1 MRRSPRTPTREV
13 WMHVKDPGKLRRR
26 RKDKGYSQTDLALLV
41 NCTQQYIS
49 MLENGTDSDCS
60 ERIAERICKRLGVD
74 LEDYFEERT
83 LVRNPGVAT
92 PSRGGSA
99 A

>member
-1 MRRSPRTPTREV
+1 MQ
-13 WMHVKDPGKLRRR
+13 VKDPTKLRRR
-26 RKDKGYSQTDLALLV
+26 RKDKGYSQTDLASLV
-41 NCTQQYIS
+41 GCTQQYIS

-60 ERIAERICKRLGVD
+60 ERIAERIAKRLDVD
-74 LEDYFEERT
+74 LEDFFEERSI
-83 LVRNPGVAT
+83 VRTPAVTT

>member
-1 MRRSPRTPTREV
+1 
-13 WMHVKDPGKLRRR
+13 MHVKDPGKLRRR
-26 RKDKGYSQTDLALLV
+26 RKDKGYSQADLAKLV
-41 NCTQQYIS
+41 VCTQQYIS

-74 LEDYFEERT
+74 LEDFFEERS
-83 LVRNPGVAT
+83 LPRIQPVAT

>member
-1 MRRSPRTPTREV
+1 MI
-13 WMHVKDPGKLRRR
+13 VKDGSRLRRK
-26 RKDKGYSQTDLALLV
+26 RKDAGFSQTDLASLV
-41 NCTQQYIS
+41 GCTQQYIS

-60 ERIAERICKRLGVD
+60 ERIAEKIAKRLKVD
-74 LEDYFEERT
+74 LEDLFEERQ
-83 LVRNPGVAT
+83 LVRTPAVTT

>member
-1 MRRSPRTPTREV
+1 MRR
-13 WMHVKDPGKLRRR
+13 K
-26 RKDKGYSQTDLALLV
+26 RKDAGYSQTDLAALV
-41 NCTQQYIS
+41 GCTQQYIS

-60 ERIAERICKRLGVD
+60 ERIAERIAKRLNVD
-74 LEDYFEERT
+74 LEDLFEERE
-83 LVRNPGVAT
+83 LVRTPRIAT

>member
-1 MRRSPRTPTREV
+1 MIVRDGTRMRR
-13 WMHVKDPGKLRRR
+13 K
-26 RKDKGYSQTDLALLV
+26 RKDAGYSQADLAALAG
-41 NCTQQYIS
+41 CTQQYIS

-60 ERIAERICKRLGVD
+60 ERIAERIAKRLNVD
-74 LEDYFEERT
+74 LEELFEERAI
-83 LVRNPGVAT
+83 VRTPSVAT

>member
-1 MRRSPRTPTREV
+1 MIVKDGSRMRR
-13 WMHVKDPGKLRRR
+13 K
-26 RKDKGYSQTDLALLV
+26 RKDAGFSQTDLAALV
-41 NCTQQYIS
+41 GCTQQYIS

-60 ERIAERICKRLGVD
+60 ERIAERICKRLNVD
-74 LEDYFEERT
+74 VEDLFEERQLIRT
-83 LVRNPGVAT
+83 PAVAT